1 MEHSSSD
8 LVYYPIPNYTMKC
21 RLYPNKTQAKQIYE
35 ILFAV
40 RLAYNHTLYE
50 IFNDGM
56 HLKEPDAKGN
66 HYVDFKEL
74 GSADHRKH

>member
-1 MEHSSSD
+1 MDYPSSG

-21 RLYPNKTQAKQIYE
+21 RLYPNKTQAKKIDE

-50 IFNDGM
+50 ISI
-56 HLKEPDAKGN
+56 L
-66 HYVDFKEL
+66 
-74 GSADHRKH
+74 